1 MAIEASAEEALN
13 AFVAMHGE
21 QFRVDVHTF
30 FEGHRGLTHDPCTI
44 DEWNPDRRIKLLT
57 ACITDLADRARTMAA
72 SKFTVDCRY
81 VFEKPGCLRML
92 CYWMA
97 TMCWNMS
104 RSLLGELTELTLSA
118 VLSCWTKMNVLMLDL
133 STLLPANVT
142 TSLVATCN
150 LLIVLSQL
158 KKFLKLRAQSG
169 GLFLEQPLST
179 RGALLNRCQ
188 ATTSQL
194 KLQG

>member
-21 QFRVDVHTF
+21 NFRVNVPNLL
-30 FEGHRGLTHDPCTI
+30 EGYRELTYDHCTV

-92 CYWMA
+92 CYL
-97 TMCWNMS
+97 N
-104 RSLLGELTELTLSA
+104 GY
-118 VLSCWTKMNVLMLDL
+118 NVLEHVEEPIGRAYRADIVSSAFVLDKNECADARPVN
-133 STLLPANVT
+133 PAA
-142 TSLVATCN
+142 S
-150 LLIVLSQL
+150 
-158 KKFLKLRAQSG
+158 
-169 GLFLEQPLST
+169 
-179 RGALLNRCQ
+179 
-188 ATTSQL
+188 
-194 KLQG
+194 